1 MPNFYIERLIVTG
14 NCKEPSILEFKDGL
28 NIVCGPSDSGKSY
41 VLECIDYLFGS
52 DKIRLDRIT
61 GYDLI
66 KMIVS
71 TENGKVTFERLLD
84 TKRIRVSSTD
94 RNIESGY
101 YGISGK
107 INNISDVWLQ
117 LIGINKEHYI
127 IKNSRY
133 ERQRLTWRTF
143 SHMFLI
149 KETNV
154 FQEQSIIMPKQ
165 NTSTTAA
172 LSALLFLMTGRDFAE
187 AETLEEKKIKE
198 ARKRAVA
205 DYIHRRLSD
214 FSVRKAEL
222 RAFPHQDAAY
232 LQEKVEAVLN
242 DIAINEKA
250 ISDAMR
256 QNRQLLKE
264 IFDLNAQLAECNTLY
279 NRYQSLQSQ
288 YAADIQRLAF
298 IVDGELNKEGLFVTS
313 KCPFCENEITVQE
326 EDGYVEASHAELHR
340 IQLQLNDLIEAE
352 RDLIQERD
360 EIEKKL
366 SILNEKKLAVEKLIN
381 NELRPKVAMLKETL
395 TEYRQAIEVQN
406 EVSVISD
413 FEITLQTELFDVLM
427 DDEPE
432 AEFKI
437 KTYFDNQII
446 GVLNEYLTK
455 ILKLSRYENFSS
467 AYFSPN
473 TFDIIVN
480 GKAKEAFGKGYRAF
494 LNTVLAIALMEYLVK
509 YGMYAPGF
517 LIIDSPILSLKEVG
531 DDQASDTM
539 KSGLFQ
545 YMLNNQFNGQII
557 IIENNIPELDYSNAN
572 IIKFTKDPT
581 KGRYGF
587 LNDVR

>member
-1 MPNFYIERLIVTG
+1 MPNFHIERLIVAG
-14 NCKEPSILEFKDGL
+14 NYKEPSILEFKDGL

-41 VLECIDYLFGS
+41 VLECIDYMFGS
-52 DKIRLDRIT
+52 DKIRLDRNT

-94 RNIESGY
+94 RNIDSGY

-107 INNISDVWLQ
+107 TNNISDVWLQ
-117 LIGINKEHYI
+117 LIGINNNHHI

-165 NTSTTAA
+165 NTFATAA

-232 LQEKVEAVLN
+232 LQEKVEAILN
-242 DIAINEKA
+242 DIAVNEKA

-264 IFDLNAQLAECNTLY
+264 LFDLNAQLAECNTLY

-298 IVDGELNKEGLFVTS
+298 IVDGDLNKEDIVVTS
-313 KCPFCENEITVQE
+313 KCPFCENEITVHE
-326 EDGYVEASHAELHR
+326 EGGYAEASHAELHR

-352 RDLIQERD
+352 RDLIKERD

-413 FEITLQTELFDVLM
+413 FETTLQTELFDVLM

-494 LNTVLAIALMEYLVK
+494 LNTVLAIALMEYLAE
-509 YGMYAPGF
+509 YGKYAPGF

-572 IIKFTKDPT
+572 IIKFTKDST

>member
-1 MPNFYIERLIVTG
+1 
-14 NCKEPSILEFKDGL
+14 
-28 NIVCGPSDSGKSY
+28 
-41 VLECIDYLFGS
+41 
-52 DKIRLDRIT
+52 
-61 GYDLI
+61 
-66 KMIVS
+66 
-71 TENGKVTFERLLD
+71 
-84 TKRIRVSSTD
+84 
-94 RNIESGY
+94 
-101 YGISGK
+101 
-107 INNISDVWLQ
+107 
-117 LIGINKEHYI
+117 
-127 IKNSRY
+127 
-133 ERQRLTWRTF
+133 
-143 SHMFLI
+143 
-149 KETNV
+149 
-154 FQEQSIIMPKQ
+154 MPKQ

-340 IQLQLNDLIEAE
+340 IQLQLYDLIEAE

-446 GVLNEYLTK
+446 E
-455 ILKLSRYENFSS
+455 KLCFVTSISLWASS
-467 AYFSPN
+467 EIFPTAN
-473 TFDIIVN
+473 
-480 GKAKEAFGKGYRAF
+480 
-494 LNTVLAIALMEYLVK
+494 VLAA
-509 YGMYAPGF
+509 
-517 LIIDSPILSLKEVG
+517 SP
-531 DDQASDTM
+531 
-539 KSGLFQ
+539 
-545 YMLNNQFNGQII
+545 
-557 IIENNIPELDYSNAN
+557 
-572 IIKFTKDPT
+572 
-581 KGRYGF
+581 
-587 LNDVR
+587 